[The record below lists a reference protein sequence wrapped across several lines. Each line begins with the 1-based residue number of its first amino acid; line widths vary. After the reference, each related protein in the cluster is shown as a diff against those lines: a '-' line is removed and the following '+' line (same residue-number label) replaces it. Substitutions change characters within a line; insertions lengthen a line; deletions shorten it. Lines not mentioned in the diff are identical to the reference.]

1 MPDDPEDAADIDDIE
16 QQAVGV
22 DNVKGG
28 GEWPDPDAPAE
39 APAPGSDPVAGA
51 AIAADRKVADDATS
65 MKDVLEADPVSGGS
79 KSTPD

>member
-39 APAPGSDPVAGA
+39 APAPGSDPAAGA